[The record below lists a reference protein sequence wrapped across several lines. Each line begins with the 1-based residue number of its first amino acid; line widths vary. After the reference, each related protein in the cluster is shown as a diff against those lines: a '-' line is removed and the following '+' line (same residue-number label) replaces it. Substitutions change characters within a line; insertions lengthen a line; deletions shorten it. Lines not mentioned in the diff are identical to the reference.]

1 MIGAQLERF
10 AAERMR
16 AFAWG
21 ESDCAAICAEW
32 VALQGGALIQDALP
46 TRDADFREL
55 VKSGIHPSCW
65 AEMFSDEEDDDDA
78 P

>member
-1 MIGAQLERF
+1 MSTIIVKTPPCMVCGAPSIVELQR
-10 AAERMR
+10 
-16 AFAWG
+16 
-21 ESDCAAICAEW
+21 AEW

-55 VKSGIHPSCW
+55 VKSGTHSACW
-65 AEMFSDEEDDDDA
+65 AEMFSDEENDDDA